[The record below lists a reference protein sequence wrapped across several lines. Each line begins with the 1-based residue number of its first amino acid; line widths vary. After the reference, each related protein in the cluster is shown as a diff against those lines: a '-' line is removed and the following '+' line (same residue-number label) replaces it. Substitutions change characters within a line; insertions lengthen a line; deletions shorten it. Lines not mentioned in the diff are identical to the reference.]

1 MQRKPNFL
9 FMKKY
14 SFLTLCALF
23 LGTSLLQAQH
33 REVRNVDT
41 FTKISFALPG
51 KLYLKQGS
59 PQKIE
64 IEADEDILKQVET
77 EVSGGRLRIGR
88 EDKLFNWSL
97 NNEKVTVYITVPEI
111 EGVAVSGSGNII
123 GQSTIKTGSLDLK
136 VSGSGSMTLEF
147 DATGDVDA
155 DVSGSGNLELKGNCK
170 SLDSDVSGSG
180 SLEVSGTVSNAAN
193 FGISGSGK
201 IHANGS
207 ADFVK
212 ADISGSGKVLAADLQ
227 VNRCQVRIAG
237 SGDVEISVKNE
248 LDANITGSGS
258 VYYKGNPT
266 KVNANSAGS
275 GKVRKM

>member
-1 MQRKPNFL
+1 
-9 FMKKY
+9 MKKY
-14 SFLTLCALF
+14 CFLILSALF
-23 LGTSLLQAQH
+23 LSASLLQAQH
-33 REVRNVDT
+33 REVRNVDA
-41 FTKISFALPG
+41 FTKISFAVPG

-59 PQKIE
+59 PRKVE
-64 IEADEDILKQVET
+64 IEADDDVIKEIET
-77 EVSGGRLRIGR
+77 EVSGGRLRIGK
-88 EDKLFNWSL
+88 EDKWFNWNL
-97 NNEKVTVYITVPEI
+97 NNDKITVYITVPEI

-123 GQSTIKTGSLDLK
+123 GQSTIKTNNLDLK

-155 DVSGSGNLELKGNCK
+155 DVSGSGDLKVKGNCK
-170 SLDSDVSGSG
+170 SLDTDVSGSG
-180 SLEVSGTVSNAAN
+180 SLDVSGTVDNTAN

-227 VNRCQVRIAG
+227 ANRCQVRIAG
-237 SGDVEISVKNE
+237 SGDVEINVKSE

-258 VYYKGNPT
+258 VYYKGNPN